1 MGDANVKI
9 GEDLYKWA
17 TELFPIN
24 RSITGEGVRETLK
37 YIKNLIPDLKINSI
51 SSGDKVFDWIIPDEW
66 NVKDAYIESPE
77 GTKIADFKK
86 NNLHLMGYS
95 IPVNRVMSLTELQSH
110 LYSINEVPDAIPY
123 VTSYYNRNWG
133 FCISHNDRKKLP
145 DGNYKVFIDSTLTK
159 GKLNYGEIII
169 PGKSRKEVLISTYIC
184 HPSMANNEVSGIVV
198 TTKLAKWLNEQN
210 NTQYTYRIVFVP
222 ETIGSIAYIH
232 RNCSIMKRN
241 VIGGFVVTCVGDNN
255 NYSILNSKYE
265 NTLFDKIGNN
275 VIKYYTKNNFNR
287 YSFLDRGSDERQYSS
302 VGVDIPII
310 SLMRTKYGE
319 YNEYHTSLD
328 NLNFIS
334 PQGLYGGFEIHK
346 KAIIL
351 LENNFIYK
359 VVLPCEPQLGKKG
372 LYPLVSTRET
382 QKQVETMMNFIAY
395 ADGKTDLVTI
405 ANRINVDA
413 LECIEIINS
422 LLIEKV
428 IIRIEQG

>member
-232 RNCSIMKRN
+232 RNFSIMKRN